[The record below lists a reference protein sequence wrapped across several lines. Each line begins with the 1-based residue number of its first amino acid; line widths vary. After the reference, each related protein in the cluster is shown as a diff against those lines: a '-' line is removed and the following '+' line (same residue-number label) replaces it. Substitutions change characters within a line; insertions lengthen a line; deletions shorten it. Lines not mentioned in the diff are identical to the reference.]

1 MPAAVDKN
9 PGFSPQGGEL
19 QLIGSKLLAAKLI
32 TEVQLM
38 QALERQ
44 KTRGGRL
51 GENLV
56 ELGFLTLEALNRFL
70 RKHPIAPNTLKETG
84 LEPSFLADLVLKHLL
99 SMGEFLLADV
109 SASVKL
115 PISVVDEVV
124 EHLQHEKL
132 IEVKGATQFVRSAYR
147 FTISGQGHKRAGE
160 LLEICRYT
168 GPAPVPLEDYR
179 KMVLSQT
186 VKNIDVHHDNLKKAF
201 SNLVVSEPMLKRLGP
216 AVMSGKS
223 IFMYGPPGNGKSSIA
238 EAIANA
244 LDEAVYIPY
253 AILVGGEIIS
263 VFDPNSHIPAKSDIE
278 EEAVDR
284 RWIFAKRPVVMAGG
298 ELTLRTLD
306 LEFNPISKF
315 YLAPLQLKA
324 NNGIFIIDDLGRQQI
339 EPKSLLNRWIVPLER
354 RVDFL
359 TLHTGMK
366 FEIPFD
372 ELVIFCT
379 NIEPKQLVDDAF
391 LRRIRYK
398 INIDHPTEEE
408 FEAIFNLLCE
418 KKGIPFD
425 KEVFEF
431 LKENFYRKFGVKPNA
446 CEPRDLLDYL
456 VDSSR
461 YYGHPPQL
469 TKEGIRSAWE
479 NYFVAK

>member
-1 MPAAVDKN
+1 MPTENDKN
-9 PGFSPQGGEL
+9 PGIPPQGAEF
-19 QLIGSKLLAAKLI
+19 QLMGSKLMAAKLI
-32 TEVQLM
+32 TETQLL

-56 ELGFLTLEALNRFL
+56 ELGFLTLEAFNRFL
-70 RKHPIAPNTLKETG
+70 RKHPDAPNTVKETG
-84 LEPSFLADLVLKHLL
+84 LELSFLIDLVLKHIL
-99 SMGEFLLADV
+99 SMGEFVLADV

-115 PISVVDEVV
+115 PVSVVDEVV
-124 EHLQHEKL
+124 EHLQKEKL
-132 IEVKGATQFVRSAYR
+132 VEVKGATQFVRSAYR
-147 FTISGQGHKRAGE
+147 FTISGQGYKRAAE
-160 LLEICRYT
+160 LLDICRYT

-186 VKNIDVHHDNLKKAF
+186 VKTIDVHHDNLKKAF

-244 LDEAVYIPY
+244 LDETVYIPHS
-253 AILVGGEIIS
+253 ILAGGEIIS
-263 VFDPNSHIPAKSDIE
+263 VFDPTSHIPAKLEVE
-278 EEAVDR
+278 EEAVDK

-298 ELTLRTLD
+298 ELTLKTLD

-324 NNGIFIIDDLGRQQI
+324 NNGLFIIDDFGRQQI
-339 EPKSLLNRWIVPLER
+339 EPKTLLNRWIVPLER

-398 INIDHPTEEE
+398 ILIDHPAEEE
-408 FEAIFNLLCE
+408 FEAIFILLCE

-425 KEVFEF
+425 KGVFDY
-431 LKENFYRKFGVKPNA
+431 LKENFYRKLGIKPNA

-461 YYGHPPQL
+461 YHSHPPQL
-469 TKEGIRSAWE
+469 TQEGIRNAWE

>member
-1 MPAAVDKN
+1 MSAPADKN
-9 PGFSPQGGEL
+9 PGSSSQGGEIH
-19 QLIGSKLLAAKLI
+19 LIGSKLLAAKLV
-32 TEVQLM
+32 TEAQLM

-56 ELGFLTLEALNRFL
+56 ALGFMTREDFNRFL
-70 RKHPIAPNTLKETG
+70 RKHPDAPNTVKETG
-84 LEPSFLADLVLKHLL
+84 LELSFLADLVLKHIL
-99 SMGEFLLADV
+99 SMGEFMLADV
-109 SASVKL
+109 AGSVKL
-115 PISVVDEVV
+115 PVSVVDEVV

-132 IEVKGATQFVRSAYR
+132 IEVKGATQFLRSAYR
-147 FTISGQGHKRAGE
+147 FTISGQGHKRAAE

-168 GPAPVPLEDYR
+168 GPAPVPLDDYR
-179 KMVLSQT
+179 KMILSQT
-186 VKNIDVHHDNLKKAF
+186 IKNIDVHHDNLKKAF
-201 SNLVVSEPMLKRLGP
+201 SNLVISEPMLNRLGP

-244 LDEAVYIPY
+244 LDETVYIPH

-263 VFDPNSHIPAKSDIE
+263 VFDPVSHIPAQPEIKE
-278 EEAVDR
+278 ELIDR
-284 RWIFAKRPVVMAGG
+284 RWMFVKRPVVMVGG

-324 NNGIFIIDDLGRQQI
+324 NNGIFIIDDFGRQQI
-339 EPKSLLNRWIVPLER
+339 DPKSLLNRWIVPLER

-366 FEIPFD
+366 FEVPFD
-372 ELVIFCT
+372 ELVVFCT

-398 INIDHPTEEE
+398 ILIDHPTEVE
-408 FEAIFNLLCE
+408 FEAIFTALCE

-425 KEVFEF
+425 KGVFGF
-431 LKENFYRKFGVKPNA
+431 LKENFYRKLGLKFNA

-461 YYGHPPQL
+461 YHGHPPQL
-469 TKEGIRSAWE
+469 TQEGIRKAWE
-479 NYFVAK
+479 NYFVEK

>member
-1 MPAAVDKN
+1 MPAPVEKEA
-9 PGFSPQGGEL
+9 GFSPQGREF

-32 TEVQLM
+32 TEAQLM

-44 KTRGGRL
+44 KARGGRL

-56 ELGFLTLEALNRFL
+56 ELGFLTVEAFNLFL
-70 RKHPIAPNTLKETG
+70 RNHPDAPNTVKETG
-84 LEPSFLADLVLKHLL
+84 LEPSFLADLVLKHIL
-99 SMGEFLLADV
+99 SMGEFVLADV

-115 PISVVDEVV
+115 PVSVVDEVF
-124 EHLQHEKL
+124 EHLQKEKFV
-132 IEVKGATQFVRSAYR
+132 EVKGATQFVRSAYR
-147 FTISGQGHKRAGE
+147 FTISGQGHKRAAE
-160 LLEICRYT
+160 LLDICRYT

-186 VKNIDVHHDNLKKAF
+186 VKNITVHHDNLKKAF

-244 LDEAVYIPY
+244 LDETVYIPH

-263 VFDPNSHIPAKSDIE
+263 VFDPTSHIPTRPEIE
-278 EEAVDR
+278 EQAVDK
-284 RWIFAKRPVVMAGG
+284 RWVFARRPVVMAGG
-298 ELTLRTLD
+298 ELTLKTLD
-306 LEFNPISKF
+306 LEFNSISKF
-315 YLAPLQLKA
+315 YFAPLQLKA
-324 NNGIFIIDDLGRQQI
+324 NNGIFIIDDFGRQQI

-398 INIDHPTEEE
+398 ILIDHPTEEE
-408 FEAIFNLLCE
+408 LEAIFTLLCE

-425 KEVFEF
+425 KGVFDY
-431 LKENFYRKFGVKPNA
+431 LKENFYRKFGVRPNA
-446 CEPRDLLDYL
+446 CEPRDLLEYL

-461 YYGHPPQL
+461 YHGHPPQL
-469 TKEGIRSAWE
+469 TKEGISDAWE